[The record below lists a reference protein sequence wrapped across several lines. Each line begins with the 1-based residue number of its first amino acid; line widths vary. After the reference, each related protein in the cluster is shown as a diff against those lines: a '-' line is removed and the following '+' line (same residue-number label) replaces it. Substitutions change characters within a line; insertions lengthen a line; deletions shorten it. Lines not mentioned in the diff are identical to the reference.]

1 MTSQYYNMAT
11 TVYVSNALSIK
22 IDVKSLL
29 DAADIPPQEINFN
42 LLRVF

>member
-29 DAADIPPQEINFN
+29 DVADIPPK
-42 LLRVF
+42 R